1 MELLEVY
8 LSAVDEVYFKVIVES
23 DVAGEDEADSKLPFF
38 ETSDRWRT
46 TLIKALEVNEFK
58 TSAFPEEAEREWMA
72 QQGWL
77 SSDRQSFHPSMLA
90 RIGQSIYDALFPQ
103 GKVRE
108 VLQRAISHAEVKETQ
123 LHVQLKF
130 SADVTKRSR
139 LPDYPWELAHDEE
152 KFLVHHQIRFSRY
165 VAHGATVPK
174 LPPIQQLKVLLV
186 SSEAS
191 DEDNGL
197 PPLSKREQKA
207 ILKGLEKAQEE
218 KHIQID
224 ILEPASINHL
234 RAYLTEYQPHIFHF
248 DGHGFFGKRCNK
260 DFCRTIHK
268 DLRTS
273 QCKSCGADLPEP
285 QGYLLFETEEDE
297 ADYVSAI
304 ELGELLQKTG
314 FGDQSNNRQGGIA
327 VAVLSACKSGM
338 ALGGDSVF
346 NGLAQRLISHH
357 LPAVVAMQYSVRV
370 DSATQFAEQ
379 FYRSLGCKNA
389 LAIAVSQGQ
398 EAMGAE
404 GNQWYRPILYLRWQD
419 HEGGQLFSL
428 NESNSNN
435 SQLLPTSPEPYLEWL
450 IRYHN
455 RLELRGVRE
464 IQGYPTVPLEKVYV
478 ALKGDRATSTERL
491 NAYEA
496 LKREEQY
503 LFSILPL
510 IEEEFTAQDIKEEL
524 GFIRRQILVGHP
536 LMPSLVER
544 DRSSSDFSVQSE
556 VITLGKAFQDER
568 WLVILGDPGSGKTT
582 LARWLTV
589 KLAQAMLT
597 KTNNV
602 IVSLEEVDPEVK
614 ESSKTVNLGLT
625 RLPVLLRISDYAE
638 AYEKEPL
645 MLIDYLGYHPW
656 FGQFP
661 SNSGERLEAQSLNA
675 LIKNYLRRGEA
686 VIILDGLD
694 EITGSTTREDI
705 VREIET
711 FIEDWINGRGET
723 KSQQLNNYWW
733 DLPDFGTPISTGGN
747 QIIITSR
754 IVGYHASPLRGN
766 LTHVT
771 IEPMRRVA
779 VEHFCDTWTLAIYQ
793 QIRPNDSSE
802 VVEGIAANES
812 QALKSAIYDPE
823 RPRIRELASNPL
835 LVTILGLVFHSRGSL
850 PQHRAELYQL
860 AMEILIEDWR
870 KTGLTAEELIIVLS
884 PLAAHIHQNYPT
896 GLIEHRELKELV
908 AKYLQESPSFR
919 LRDQIMHEKVENF
932 LRIVREDVGL
942 LAARGEF
949 LYGFLHLTF
958 QEYLAALYLV
968 RSEATAGEEIIARL
982 GDPRWREPILLAL
995 GHVSSAWGP
1004 VAYETILR
1012 ALLNA
1017 DDPLEDLLPRT
1028 SLLIVAAMDEM
1039 VTVSEAIVQEVAQ
1052 KLLSTYANRNRLMRF
1067 ESLQKQIENAFSQL
1081 YSHRNLD
1088 AIEKWLCEILRNPPQ
1103 LDLDLIPATATLIRQ
1118 QKWFTP
1124 AIAQALLEALPHDNG
1139 AWNYPINQCIQDIIS
1154 PQPKHKEPT
1163 PPKLPTE
1170 EEWEELKANDFNKY
1184 QELQTNVAIAQAAY
1198 QEQKDKYDRLLEQQ
1212 AIDLPVD
1219 HLPFRRALQQ
1229 NPSLVDRIKSNPAW
1243 LRLIVA
1249 LYGGYYNYK
1258 APEALREYRD
1268 IALFLQ
1274 KPDKMREDEI
1284 ARAREYYVGSFGADD
1299 TVYNAAVYLDT
1310 NMDGKLNNVATPPE
1324 FKAEAIY
1331 SDSPLTNRLL
1341 SALRKNESAESLIPY
1356 FWNLW
1361 VNSRDIE
1368 QQADAFVALAALGED
1383 VTSEDLESTTVTGEK
1398 QKSFKLIFDKLSQ
1411 LKEFLRD
1418 PITRALQAEVE
1429 LPEPLIH
1436 PEKFKAKDSQDY
1448 LTIARRSQVILSIE
1462 SLAPS
1467 LQDLHWKDLLS
1478 TLANLTLTYS
1488 NKPLEYT
1495 TWDEHLSPFPRA
1507 YVNAEYWVC
1516 RLLGAGGGI
1525 NGDYIL
1531 SHAYAL
1537 DKMVASSPEL
1547 IINSLALLYQTQ
1559 NLTWSEYITN
1569 WFVEPLP
1576 PRFKSRSDIPLEVI
1590 DAVENINTEKL
1601 RPQFREVLR
1610 SVFLD
1615 AMVPLVKANPD
1626 LLPEILILNLLNAE
1640 SSEFVIKSLA
1650 PQIHNSYDKPARM
1663 LEMINQVKEPYFR
1676 SRALLRLARYL
1687 PFRFGH
1693 LFNQSL
1699 EVART
1704 INDPH
1709 LRCRVFEY
1717 LLPSIPTS
1725 SYEQILEETLLTAQ
1739 TISDPD
1745 DKARALARLSRF
1757 CLEGQEK
1764 SLLQNALLAASNIA
1778 DEYQKAEILQG
1789 LHQFLIPY
1797 PDLLAQSRVIARQI
1811 SDSWSRAKALGLRS
1825 PQLLQIHPQLQETL
1839 GGSVDLWSPLVL
1851 GTIVN
1856 DLLTYFNE
1864 AINLDGQW
1872 LALSNSPEQSK
1883 ITNLYEAGIERGL
1896 TLTYTAARA
1905 LDQLLNNGNE
1915 ETARQFLPLL
1925 QDPTQDALPTIETW
1939 LNHWDENIANHAAL
1953 FLSENERRLTPQTI
1967 DGLIALLSSREDRS
1981 RTRASLILTG
1991 GITAVKREKRFFRT
2005 SALDPY
2011 VLEALGQAIHDY
2023 KEESPFI
2030 SIICTL
2036 TQYDLIHDNP
2046 TLIEEWAKTLQSNEG
2061 NASAAEENLMGIA
2074 ELTPETWQTFRQVF
2088 ENGNKQVQRAIAFA
2102 LCWLAVED
2110 NTQTY
2115 TEDPGSWLKTLNLDR
2130 LEDVCALPRIPCPII
2145 RSSVSA
2151 LQQKRNNPEIDLIEV
2166 AEKALKAF
2174 TITAVQSLAVQ
2185 ADEVKD
2191 LLGKIATSVTH
2202 WLGTGSIFKDAS
2214 EKYAVL
2220 VENEPEIFSFLVS
2233 WLAETLSTSV
2243 CNDGYF
2249 WKHTLLLADVAV
2261 YAERSPATFANL
2273 AGDFNLEPLLAEAV
2287 KKHNSVSGRVAA
2299 IQLISHLNRI
2309 SANTLD
2315 ALQQALLDDHYV
2327 REAAIETLTRLQ
2339 RIEGEVVDSL
2349 IKRLDDQSA
2358 TVAYT
2363 SARVLSLLGR
2373 SDKTKPQQRQHIL
2386 MALADAVRSSQSQ
2399 RGIYTISGTGAD
2411 QTSHLRLF
2419 YQGRLDQA
2427 FFQALLEVSGSL

>member
-1 MELLEVY
+1 MELLNVY
-8 LSAVDEVYFKVIVES
+8 LSAIDEVKFKVIVQS
-23 DVAGEDEADSKLPFF
+23 NVVGDAEADSKLPFF
-38 ETSDRWRT
+38 ETSNQWRT
-46 TLIKALEVNEFK
+46 TLIKALEVNDFRA
-58 TSAFPEEAEREWMA
+58 SVFPEKAEQEWMA

-77 SSDRQSFHPSMLA
+77 NSDRQSFHPAMLA
-90 RIGQSIYDALFPQ
+90 RIGQSIYDMLFPL
-103 GKVRE
+103 GEVRDA
-108 VLQRAISHAEVKETQ
+108 LQRAISHAEIKETQ

-139 LPDYPWELAHDEE
+139 LPDYPWELVHDGQ
-152 KFLVHHQIRFSRY
+152 KFLVHHQLRFSRY
-165 VAHGATVPK
+165 VAHLATVPQ
-174 LPPIQQLKVLLV
+174 LQPVQQLKVLLV
-186 SSEAS
+186 SSGAS
-191 DEDNGL
+191 DESNGL
-197 PPLSKREQKA
+197 PPLSKKEQKA

-218 KHIQID
+218 KHIQVD
-224 ILEPASINHL
+224 ILEAASLNQL
-234 RAYLTEYQPHIFHF
+234 RAYLTEHQPHVFHF

-260 DFCRTIHK
+260 DFCRTAHK
-268 DLRTS
+268 DLSAR

-304 ELGELLQKTG
+304 ELGELLQKAG
-314 FGDQSNNRQGGIA
+314 FGDHLNRQGGVA

-346 NGLAQRLISHH
+346 NGLAQRLISHR

-370 DSATQFAEQ
+370 NSATQFAEQ
-379 FYRSLGCKNA
+379 FYRSLGRKNA
-389 LAIAVSQGQ
+389 LATAVSQGQ

-404 GNQWYRPILYLRWQD
+404 GNQWYRPILYLRWPD

-435 SQLLPTSPEPYLEWL
+435 SQLLLTSPEPYLEWL
-450 IRYHN
+450 IRHHN

-478 ALKGDRATSTERL
+478 ALKGDRTTSTERL

-503 LFSILPL
+503 LFSILPQ
-510 IEEEFTAQDIKEEL
+510 IDEEFTAQEIEEEL
-524 GFIRRQILVGHP
+524 GFIRRHILVGHP
-536 LMPSLVER
+536 LMPSLMER
-544 DRSSSDFSVQSE
+544 DRSSSDFGFKSK
-556 VITLGKAFQDER
+556 VITLGEAFQHER

-597 KTNNV
+597 KANNV
-602 IVSLEEVDPEVK
+602 IVSLGEVDPEIK
-614 ESSKTVNLGLT
+614 ESSKTVNLGLS
-625 RLPVLLRISDYAE
+625 RLPVLLRVSDYAE

-661 SNSGERLEAQSLNA
+661 SHTGEMLEPQSLNA
-675 LIKNYLRRGEA
+675 LIKSHLRRGES

-711 FIEDWINGRGET
+711 FIEDWINGKGQT

-733 DLPDFGTPISTGGN
+733 DLLDFGTPVSTGGN

-793 QIRPNDSSE
+793 QIRPNDPSE
-802 VVEGIAANES
+802 VTEGIAANES

-870 KTGLTAEELIIVLS
+870 KTGLNAEELIMVLS

-908 AKYLQESPSFR
+908 AKYLQGAPSFR
-919 LRDQIMHEKVENF
+919 LQNQIMHEKVENF

-968 RSEATAGEEIIARL
+968 RSKENAGEEIIARL

-1004 VAYETILR
+1004 VAYETVLR
-1012 ALLNA
+1012 SLLDA

-1039 VTVSEAIVQEVAQ
+1039 VTVSESIVREVAQ
-1052 KLLSTYANRNRLMRF
+1052 KLLSTYANRNRLIRF
-1067 ESLQKQIENAFSQL
+1067 ESLKKQIENAFSQL
-1081 YSHRNLD
+1081 YSQRNLNT
-1088 AIEKWLCEILRNPPQ
+1088 IERWLCEVLRNSSQ
-1103 LDLDLIPATATLIRQ
+1103 LNLDLVFAAASLIRQ

-1124 AIAQALLEALPHDNG
+1124 AIAQALLEALPYDNG
-1139 AWNYPINQCIQDIIS
+1139 AWNYPINQCIQDIIT
-1154 PQPKHKEPT
+1154 PQPERKEPT

-1170 EEWEELKANDFNKY
+1170 EEWEELKTSNITKY
-1184 QELQTNVAIAQAAY
+1184 QELRTNVSIAQAAY
-1198 QEQKDKYDRLLEQQ
+1198 QEQKDRYDRLVGQW
-1212 AIDLPVD
+1212 AIDLPID

-1229 NPSLVDRIKSNPAW
+1229 NPLLVERIKSTPTW

-1258 APEALREYRD
+1258 APETLREYRD
-1268 IALFLQ
+1268 IVLFLL
-1274 KPDKMREDEI
+1274 KPDKLRQDEI
-1284 ARAREYYVGSFGADD
+1284 ARNREYYIGDFGADD
-1299 TVYNAAVYLDT
+1299 PVYNAAVYLDVG
-1310 NMDGKLNNVATPPE
+1310 MGGKLERVKISPE
-1324 FKAEAIY
+1324 FKVEAIY
-1331 SDSPLTNRLL
+1331 RDSPLTNRIL
-1341 SALRKNESAESLIPY
+1341 SAIRKGESAESLIPHLR
-1356 FWNLW
+1356 NLW
-1361 VNSRDIE
+1361 KNSKHLE
-1368 QQADAFVALAALGED
+1368 QQADAFIALAALGENFISVLGD
-1383 VTSEDLESTTVTGEK
+1383 ASAVSGN
-1398 QKSFKLIFDKLSQ
+1398 QKVLKLIFDELSR
-1411 LKEFLRD
+1411 LKEFLKD
-1418 PITRALQAEVE
+1418 PITRALQVEVE
-1429 LPEPLIH
+1429 LPEPLTH
-1436 PEKFKAKDSQDY
+1436 PEKIKTKDGQDY
-1448 LTIARRSQVILSIE
+1448 LTITKRGQVILSIE
-1462 SLAPS
+1462 SLAQT

-1478 TLANLTLTYS
+1478 VLANLTLVYS
-1488 NKPLEYT
+1488 NKPLEYI
-1495 TWDEHLSPFPRA
+1495 TWDEHLSSLPRA
-1507 YVNAEYWVC
+1507 YVNAEYWIC
-1516 RLLGAGGGI
+1516 RFLGEGGG
-1525 NGDYIL
+1525 GDDFIYKCAL
-1531 SHAYAL
+1531 AL
-1537 DKMVASSPEL
+1537 DKMAASPADL
-1547 IINSLALLYQTQ
+1547 IIHSLALLYQTQ
-1559 NLTWSEYITN
+1559 NLTWSEYITS
-1569 WFVEPLP
+1569 WFVERLP
-1576 PRFKSRSDIPLEVI
+1576 PRFTPRSDIPLEVI
-1590 DAVENINTEKL
+1590 DAIENINTEKL
-1601 RPQFREVLR
+1601 RPDLREALR

-1615 AMVPLVKANPD
+1615 AMVPLVKTNFD
-1626 LLPEILILNLLNAE
+1626 LLPETLTLNLLNTVSGE
-1640 SSEFVIKSLA
+1640 SVIHSLA
-1650 PQIHNSYDKPARM
+1650 PQIRNSYDKAARI
-1663 LEMINQVKEPYFR
+1663 LEMINQVEDPYFR

-1687 PFRFGH
+1687 PFRFNH

-1704 INDPH
+1704 IDDPH

-1717 LLPSIPTS
+1717 LLPSIPVS
-1725 SYEQILEETLLTAQ
+1725 SYEQILQETLLSAR
-1739 TISDPD
+1739 IIADPD

-1764 SLLQNALLAASNIA
+1764 SLLQDALLAASNITN
-1778 DEYQKAEILQG
+1778 EYQKAETLQG
-1789 LHQFLIPY
+1789 LYQSLISY
-1797 PDLLAQSRVIARQI
+1797 PDLLAQFRVIAGQI
-1811 SDSWSRAKALGLRS
+1811 SDFWSRAKALGLRS
-1825 PQLLQIHPQLQETL
+1825 PQLLQLHSKLQETL

-1864 AINLDGQW
+1864 ATNLLDGQW
-1872 LALSNSPEQSK
+1872 LALANSPEQGK
-1883 ITNLYEAGIERGL
+1883 IRSVYEAGIECGL
-1896 TLTYTAARA
+1896 TLTYTAVRA
-1905 LDQLLNNGNE
+1905 LDQLLNSGNE
-1915 ETARQFLPLL
+1915 EIVRQFLPLL

-1967 DGLIALLSSREDRS
+1967 DGLIALLNSREDRS
-1981 RTRASLILTG
+1981 RTRASLVLTG
-1991 GITAVKREKRFFRT
+1991 EITTVKREMRFFRT
-2005 SALDPY
+2005 SELDFY
-2011 VLEALGQAIHDY
+2011 VLDALGQAKSDY
-2023 KEESPFI
+2023 KNESPFVHG
-2030 SIICTL
+2030 IIYSA
-2036 TQYDLIHDNP
+2036 QYDLIHDNP
-2046 TLIEEWAKTLQSNEG
+2046 NYIEKWAKTLQSNEG
-2061 NASAAEENLMGIA
+2061 NVSAASENLMGIA
-2074 ELTPETWQTFRQVF
+2074 ELTSETWPTFRQAF
-2088 ENGNKQVQRAIAFA
+2088 ENGNKQAQKSMTFA
-2102 LCWLAVED
+2102 LCWLALEN
-2110 NTQTY
+2110 NTQSY
-2115 TEDPGSWLKTLNLDR
+2115 TEDPGSWLKTLNLDG
-2130 LEDVCALPRIPCPII
+2130 LEDVCALPRVPCPII
-2145 RSSVSA
+2145 QAAISA
-2151 LQQKRNNPEIDLIEV
+2151 LHQKHNNPEIDLMEA
-2166 AEKALKAF
+2166 AEKELNAHKIVAAKA
-2174 TITAVQSLAVQ
+2174 LAVE
-2185 ADEVKD
+2185 ADMVRD
-2191 LLGKIATSVTH
+2191 MLGEIAASVTY
-2202 WLGTGSIFKDAS
+2202 WVGTGSIFKDAS
-2214 EKYAVL
+2214 EKYEVL
-2220 VENEPEIFSFLVS
+2220 IEDEPEIFSFLVS
-2233 WLAETLSTSV
+2233 WLTKTLSTNV

-2287 KKHNSVSGRVAA
+2287 KKHNSTPGRVAA

-2309 SANTLD
+2309 SADTLD
-2315 ALQQALLDDHYV
+2315 ALQQALLDHQYV
-2327 REAAIETLTRLQ
+2327 REAAMETLTRLQ

-2349 IKRLDDQSA
+2349 IKRLYDQSA

-2373 SDKTKPQQRQHIL
+2373 SDKTKPQQRHRIL
-2386 MALADAVRSSQSQ
+2386 TALADAVRSSQSQ
-2399 RGIYTISGTGAD
+2399 RGIYTVSGTGAD
-2411 QTSHLRLF
+2411 QDSYLRLF
-2419 YQGRLDQA
+2419 YQGRLDQV
-2427 FFQALLEVSGSL
+2427 FFQAVLEVSGSL